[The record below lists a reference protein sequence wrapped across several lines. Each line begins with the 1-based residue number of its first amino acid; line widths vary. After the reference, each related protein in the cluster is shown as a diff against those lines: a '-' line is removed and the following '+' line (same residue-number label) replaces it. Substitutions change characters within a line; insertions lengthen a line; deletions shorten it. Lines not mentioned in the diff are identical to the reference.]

1 MGLFAGK
8 ECASMSKPMLHEI
21 LLLSD
26 SPALPAEIGAWL
38 AQSAFAEARCTVAA
52 DCAQG
57 RCALLQQSFDLCI
70 VDAPLPDALGLEFI
84 REFLGRRFEQA
95 ILFAEEKW
103 CPQLLDRS
111 IAAGICLLPK
121 PFTRLTL
128 LGAMSVAQAAFSAT
142 HSLRRENTELLRRM
156 DALRSIDRAKCLL
169 MQYLGM
175 TEAQAHRYIEKQAM
189 NLRVSKKVIA
199 EHILKTYDN

>member
-1 MGLFAGK
+1 M
-8 ECASMSKPMLHEI
+8 MQPVLHEI

-26 SPALPAEIGAWL
+26 SVALPSEVGAWL
-38 AQSAFAEARCTVAA
+38 AQSIFAKAHCTVAA
-52 DCAQG
+52 SCAQG
-57 RCALLQQSFDLCI
+57 QRILLQQSFDLCI

-84 REFLGRRFEQA
+84 REFLGRRIGQA

-103 CPQLLDRS
+103 CAQLLDRS

-121 PFTRLTL
+121 PVTCFSL
-128 LGAMSVAQAAFSAT
+128 LGAMSMAQAAFSAN
-142 HSLRRENTELLRRM
+142 HNLRRENAELLHRI

-175 TEAQAHRYIEKQAM
+175 TEAQAHRYIERQAM